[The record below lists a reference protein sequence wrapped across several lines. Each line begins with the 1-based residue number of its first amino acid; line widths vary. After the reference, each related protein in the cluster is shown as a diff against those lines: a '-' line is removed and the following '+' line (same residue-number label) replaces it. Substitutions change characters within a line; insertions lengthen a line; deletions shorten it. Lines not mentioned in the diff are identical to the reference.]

1 MKLNVIDDPSLVH
14 EYLNLACS
22 LNSPADVRIFKGKIA
37 HTYKSRLY
45 DISEHAGKR
54 CVVIDI
60 PTEEGHFV
68 ALPRRSEVEIY
79 FAAKS
84 ERFLFEARVL
94 GKSTFA
100 LAASKVPVLLIS
112 YPKVLENSQRRAY
125 YRVCPPSSKPVPV
138 RMTTFKH
145 KKDGKWTYEERLEAV
160 RAQLMNISAGG
171 IAARVP
177 REQSKDIDIATR
189 LKLAFK
195 LETETDE
202 IKLMGMVRHNR
213 EDLVDRTMKI
223 LGIQFVD
230 LEQSPEDRY
239 YIDRIFA
246 YVAEIQREEL
256 AVTRGGSQSK
266 GETR

>member
-1 MKLNVIDDPSLVH
+1 MKLNVIDNPSLVH
-14 EYLNLACS
+14 EHLNLACS
-22 LNSPADVRIFKGKIA
+22 LNAPADIRVFKGRIA

-45 DISEHAGKR
+45 DISEHAGKQ
-54 CVVIDI
+54 CVIIDI

-68 ALPRRSEVEIY
+68 ALPRRSMVEIY

-84 ERFLFEARVL
+84 ERFLFEAEVL
-94 GKSTFA
+94 DKSKFA
-100 LAASKVPVLLIS
+100 LAGTKVPVLLVS
-112 YPKVLENSQRRAY
+112 YPDVLENSQRRAY
-125 YRVCPPSSKPVPV
+125 YRVCPLTSKPIPV

-145 KKDGKWTYEERLEAV
+145 REDGKWTYEERLEAI

-195 LETETDE
+195 LEQETDE
-202 IKLMGMVRHNR
+202 IRLMGIVRHSR

-230 LEQSPEDRY
+230 LEQSPEGRNY
-239 YIDRIFA
+239 VDRIFA
-246 YVAEIQREEL
+246 YVAGIQREEL
-256 AVTRGGSQSK
+256 AATRGGKQ
-266 GETR
+266 